1 MTYETYANRPGAYAR
16 GLGAD
21 VNVTLVAAD
30 YGPPATPGGKP
41 LARPGSVILLVI
53 APQG

>member
-30 YGPPATPGGKP
+30 CGPPATPGSLVLP
-41 LARPGSVILLVI
+41 VI
-53 APQG
+53 APKG